1 MRFLCLFTKET
12 NSIDSVF
19 RWFFFNIVVIFPI
32 NFKLCLYF
40 LMAVPFFK
48 HVFVHEFVSIFVF
61 DDRNM
66 ALIFLNQQVE
76 LNFLFIEHLLIIAN
90 NPLKFTNFVLQH
102 DDMQVKLTYLIL
114 PAVDD
119 AVEEFLVEMLI
130 FDLVGKFNQCLFIS
144 LNLLFQL
151 VDILHMDNTVL
162 FVGVDVDDL
171 AIVAYIGE

>member
-1 MRFLCLFTKET
+1 M
-12 NSIDSVF
+12 
-19 RWFFFNIVVIFPI
+19 VVIIPV

-48 HVFVHEFVSIFVF
+48 HVFVHEFVSIFAF
-61 DDRNM
+61 DDCNM

-76 LNFLFIEHLLIIAN
+76 LNFLLIQHLLIIAN

-102 DDMQVKLTYLIL
+102 DDVQIELIYLIL

-119 AVEEFLVEMLI
+119 AVEELLVEMLI
-130 FDLVGKFNQCLFIS
+130 FDFVGKFNQCLFIS

-151 VDILHMDNTVL
+151 VDVLHMHDAIL
-162 FVGVDVDDL
+162 LIRVDVDDL
-171 AIVAYIGE
+171 AIVAYSGE